1 MRTAGLY
8 AALGLGLEVS
18 CTSAPPAVAAAWAT
32 PVRRLTSRKEGRFV
46 MTSLAEKLRRQ
57 PCFGTFL
64 KLGRP
69 EVADIAALAGF
80 DFVVCDM
87 EHAQI
92 AETEARDVIRAC
104 VDADLPVVVRLPEPV
119 QGQVNRLVEAGAVGI
134 QMPRLRTAEEVRRL
148 YAMLHFPPRGE
159 RSVGNANR
167 LAGYGT
173 VPVTDYLAESDRRT
187 LVIGQFETRQI
198 DEPCD
203 PMFDQLDVAF
213 IGPSDL
219 SIDFGSPGNAD
230 HPHVRGRIE
239 LVEAAAA
246 RHGSV
251 MGIATKDVPSTR
263 RYLAAGYRYLAVA
276 GDVALLVGAARELVA
291 ELHELRDAHV
301 AAAPPA

>member
-1 MRTAGLY
+1 MPT
-8 AALGLGLEVS
+8 
-18 CTSAPPAVAAAWAT
+18 
-32 PVRRLTSRKEGRFV
+32 
-46 MTSLAEKLRRQ
+46 LAEKLRQQ

-69 EVADIAALAGF
+69 EVADIVALAGF
-80 DFVVCDM
+80 DFVICDM

-92 AETEARDVIRAC
+92 AEREARDVIRAC